1 MHKKALI
8 IVNGALLFCCT
19 LLLVTRLTRD
29 NSYALPDTVND
40 KEIVEKHKEL
50 KVKTKEEAK
59 KNTDYIDLVSLD
71 PIETAV
77 AVKNSEFTIPEDL
90 LNDLNATINNY
101 APGTSFIAVS
111 LNDGMTIGYNIDQAY
126 PSGSTIKV
134 SYALYVYKLIDQ
146 GKASL
151 DDKIAYQAKFYN
163 KGTGLVKN
171 SAYGTEYTTK
181 DLLFYMV
188 NESDNTAYLML
199 LDKYGWD
206 GFNEMLDDLGAVEL
220 HLGNISRWGKLSCRS
235 SAIVWQEIYRFGQK
249 EGAGKELFDLVV
261 NAKYNYFKEVVPD
274 IPSASKSGFT
284 ETVVHDT
291 GLILEG
297 DNPYIIIILT
307 NTNGNMGAAYNQV
320 KLMFSKI
327 YPIMNA
333 YNDYLGK

>member
-1 MHKKALI
+1 MHKKALTF
-8 IVNGALLFCCT
+8 VTGCMLFCCI
-19 LLLVTRLTRD
+19 LLLSARLTKN
-29 NSYALPDTVND
+29 NSYASPQTVKDEENQVL
-40 KEIVEKHKEL
+40 KKEL
-50 KVKTKEEAK
+50 EVKTKEETK
-59 KNTDYIDLVSLD
+59 KSTDYIDLVNLD
-71 PIETAV
+71 SINNNVE
-77 AVKNSEFTIPEDL
+77 VKNSEFVIPEEL
-90 LNDLNATINNY
+90 LNELNSTISSY
-101 APGTSFIAVS
+101 TPGTSFIAVN

-146 GKASL
+146 NKASL

-163 KGTGLVKN
+163 KGTGLIKN
-171 SAYGTEYTTK
+171 SAYGTEYTIK
-181 DLLFYMV
+181 ELLYYMI
-188 NESDNTAYLML
+188 NESDNSAYLML

-235 SAIVWQEIYRFGQK
+235 SAIVWQEIYRFGKK
-249 EGAGKELFDLVV
+249 EGAGAELFDLVV
-261 NAKYNYFKEVVPD
+261 NAKYNYFKEVIPD

-307 NTNGNMGAAYNQV
+307 NTNGDMGTAYNQV
-320 KLMFSKI
+320 KMMFSKI
-327 YPIMNA
+327 YPIMKS
-333 YNDYLGK
+333 YNEYLGK